1 MLEEML
7 SKLSG
12 GQVIGLAAV
21 VGALLLAVIAIV
33 AKEWRCIRVAEL
45 QADLKRQMLERGMS
59 AADIEKVLQASA
71 PRSIFGA
78 SDH

>member
-1 MLEEML
+1 MLEEVL
-7 SKLSG
+7 AKLSG

-21 VGALLLAVIAIV
+21 VGGLLLAVIAIV
-33 AKEWRCIRVAEL
+33 AKEWRRIRVAEL
-45 QADLKRQMLERGMS
+45 QADLKRQMLGRGMS
-59 AADIEKVLQASA
+59 AADIEKVLQAPA